1 LKIKSVRANNRMK
14 AFEVRA
20 GRRVLRMPFARLP
33 VPPTADNRI
42 TELYVDPEIGCEG
55 FTYVLEDG
63 QIDSLH
69 LDAVLDYN
77 ADPGLLSK
85 LFLYELTCEAQ
96 EAAKASGI
104 SRREIARRLDTS
116 LSQLYRLLD
125 TTNYKKSIG
134 QLLSLLSVLDFDV
147 KLQIT
152 PRTPAKAARAGPKR
166 KRRPAA

>member
-1 LKIKSVRANNRMK
+1 MKIRSVSANNRLK

-42 TELYVDPEIGCEG
+42 TELYVDPEMGGEG

-63 QIDSLH
+63 QVDSLH

-96 EAAKASGI
+96 SAAKASGL
-104 SRREIARRLDTS
+104 SMREIARRLNTS

-147 KLQIT
+147 KLEIT
-152 PRTPAKAARAGPKR
+152 PRIPAKPAHSVPKR
-166 KRRPAA
+166 RRRSAA